1 MTLVYMMYYLRI
13 AMAEEAFWRASLA
26 LLQRLGSHR
35 ASLRAQILGNARSS
49 WTPAGNAFSLRH
61 VIKREY
67 NGVFAIVLGMV
78 FLEAARTAGLG
89 DPAWNTATWQAGLG
103 GSVATFL
110 FLRFLKKRT
119 RVLHV
124 EGREFSS

>member
-1 MTLVYMMYYLRI
+1 MGKQQLSPQQAVALAYLENSGAPKVVAKGKGLI
-13 AMAEEAFWRASLA
+13 AE
-26 LLQRLGSHR
+26 
-35 ASLRAQILGNARSS
+35 QIIEKA
-49 WTPAGNAFSLRH
+49 
-61 VIKREY
+61 KD
-67 NGVFAIVLGMV
+67 NGVFAIVFGMF

-89 DPAWNTATWQAGLG
+89 APAWNTEAWQAGLG
-103 GSVATFL
+103 GSLATFL